1 MILPMIYCDLS
12 RKESTEK
19 KLADKVTLKR
29 LYDIALLQLS
39 DIHKYHQK
47 NTPEILEK
55 IKYTSPFWDAI
66 LTHVFSK
73 STGISLKRLRKIYPQ
88 QAALLS
94 FYSAIRLNRIFDPKY
109 KNLFELAFLFPTNE
123 PKYGNYRLK
132 NVSQFINATIQF
144 RMMDLSHIGGSRIF
158 IVKLIE
164 DILGKIKSTYFWN
177 VSTGEF
183 IGNIQTDDIETQLI
197 DYILRYFTY
206 GFEEEFEKF
215 KKVIIEDLNFITVK

>member
-1 MILPMIYCDLS
+1 M
-12 RKESTEK
+12 
-19 KLADKVTLKR
+19 KR
-29 LYDIALLQLS
+29 LYDISLLQLS

-47 NTPEILEK
+47 KTSEIIEK

-66 LTHVFSK
+66 LTYVFSK
-73 STGISLKRLRKIYPQ
+73 SAGISLKRLRKISPQ

-109 KNLFELAFLFPTNE
+109 KNLFELAFLFPINE
-123 PKYGNYRLK
+123 PEYSNYRLK

-164 DILGKIKSTYFWN
+164 DILGKIESTSFGRIYW
-177 VSTGEF
+177 
-183 IGNIQTDDIETQLI
+183 GNSSEIFKLMTLKTI
-197 DYILRYFTY
+197 DRLHPKIFYIWF
-206 GFEEEFEKF
+206 
-215 KKVIIEDLNFITVK
+215 